1 VVGEQSAGKSSL
13 LKSLTDIPF
22 PVRSGIGTHFPIR
35 IVSERTRPGSR
46 EHFSIAVEEAPNDVE
61 GLERADPEAKKYL
74 LEGDTLTMSMFEAA
88 LQDVSDWTYSF
99 IIQDLLIITLAF

>member
-1 VVGEQSAGKSSL
+1 MVGEQSAGKSSL

-35 IVSERTRPGSR
+35 IVSQRTRPGSR
-46 EHFSIAVEEAPNDVE
+46 ECFSIAVEEAPNDVE

-88 LQDVSDWTYSF
+88 LQDVSGWTC
-99 IIQDLLIITLAF
+99 